1 MLARLQGLLPQT
13 SNCSD
18 SVGNMGH
25 EGVTEIPQES
35 PHALEAA
42 KASPNC
48 SQTMLLS
55 TAN

>member
-1 MLARLQGLLPQT
+1 
-13 SNCSD
+13 
-18 SVGNMGH
+18 MGH

-48 SQTMLLS
+48 SQAMPHFTG
-55 TAN
+55 N